1 MYKDELIQLHQ
12 FLVYVLKYLDTD
24 EKSHKACERY
34 LVLNISPHHIH
45 KTKAEHKHAVFVL
58 SDVISEVIL
67 DKDVDT
73 IPPNVQNALDDLVR
87 KSERELIEQ
96 QASN

>member
-24 EKSHKACERY
+24 EKAHKSCEKY
-34 LVLNISPHHIH
+34 LLLNISPHHIH

-58 SDVISEVIL
+58 SNIITEVIL
-67 DKDVDT
+67 EKDVDT
-73 IPPNVQNALDDLVR
+73 IPPNVQNAIDDLVR
-87 KSERELIEQ
+87 KSRNELIAQ
-96 QASN
+96 NIGK